1 MVLGPVLVIRQA
13 QWEAFER
20 DVAREAALRLQ
31 PGLRGAALRA
41 ACARLD
47 AALDRGLALG
57 LRGPDAL
64 ARFAGLDQQL
74 GEGFEEALP
83 WARAILGR
91 DGPPEKK
98 LAALET
104 RAADEASGD
113 ETSPPSASASA
124 PAPSTADGHPH
135 AGAALEH
142 LATRL
147 TEGRRLYAL
156 VDGASPVGLR
166 ADLEAGGAPGRCLFH
181 GVPPEVEAASP
192 WLFDLTDHDWLC
204 EPVVRR
210 GLGRGAGLLV
220 LTAADLE
227 ALEKHLRHFLRV
239 KKEDGAKLLFRFYD
253 PRVLRVY
260 LRACTP
266 DELAAFFG
274 PIDELWLE
282 DRDPDTLLGCSR
294 GGGGLI
300 VTAVDLARGASSPAT
315 A

>member
-1 MVLGPVLVIRQA
+1 MVLDLVLVIRQA

-31 PGLRGAALRA
+31 PGLRGAQLRA

-74 GEGFEEALP
+74 GEGFEQALP

-91 DGPPEKK
+91 EEPQEKK
-98 LAALET
+98 LAALEA
-104 RAADEASGD
+104 RAAEQAVEDEAA
-113 ETSPPSASASA
+113 PASADA
-124 PAPSTADGHPH
+124 PGPGPAPDEGHPH
-135 AGAALEH
+135 ASGALEH

-147 TEGRRLYAL
+147 TEGRRVYAL

-166 ADLEAGGAPGRCLFH
+166 ADLKAGGAPGRCLFH

-220 LTAADLE
+220 LTAADID
-227 ALEKHLRHFLRV
+227 ALERHLRHFLRV

-266 DELAAFFG
+266 DELATFFG

-294 GGGGLI
+294 GGAGLI
-300 VTAVDLARGASSPAT
+300 VAAVDLARGATSPAT